1 MQAEKYFPIEYKI
14 KSDLSTKVRG
24 YKDNLYGRTPQEG
37 GKRPWRLF
45 FASYSRKSA
54 AYTRGTCIREIELL
68 VFDCRHRKH
77 LREKSVKYTI
87 NKIEEGENEVNVRYC
102 TLTPEI
108 DQIISI
114 LKNERRKV
122 IGLSNNQKIVVDVAD
137 ILYIESVDGRSY
149 AYTENDVIKLD
160 HTLFQLE
167 QLICEINFFRCSK
180 SMIINIDKVKSL
192 KSFASNR
199 IDATMCNGEH
209 VMISRTYASD
219 FRKRLKEGSIHE

>member
-1 MQAEKYFPIEYKI
+1 M
-14 KSDLSTKVRG
+14 
-24 YKDNLYGRTPQEG
+24 
-37 GKRPWRLF
+37 
-45 FASYSRKSA
+45 
-54 AYTRGTCIREIELL
+54 L

-219 FRKRLKEGSIHE
+219 FRKRLKEGSINE